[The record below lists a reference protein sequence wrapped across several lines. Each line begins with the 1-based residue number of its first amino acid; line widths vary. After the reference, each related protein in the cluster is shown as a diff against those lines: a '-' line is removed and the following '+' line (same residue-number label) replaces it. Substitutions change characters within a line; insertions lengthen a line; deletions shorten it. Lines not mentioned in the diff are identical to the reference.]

1 MGRGYIGGVAKVTD
15 NCEPKSI
22 PERDFPQYG
31 DIYEV
36 NLDPVIGAET
46 GKRRPALVVSN
57 DINNEF
63 SQTVTIFP
71 ITSQPA
77 RKQYPF
83 EILVPKGVAGFIA
96 DSRIKANQVR
106 TVDKHRLVNFR
117 GSLPLEYFPKVEKA
131 LKIHLNMKY

>member
-1 MGRGYIGGVAKVTD
+1 MMNKPGAAH
-15 NCEPKSI
+15 P
-22 PERDFPQYG
+22 PEKDFPRYG

-36 NLDPVIGAET
+36 NLDPVVGSET

-63 SQTVTIFP
+63 SQTVTVLP

-83 EILVPKGVAGFIA
+83 EVFVSKRVGGLTAE
-96 DSRIKANQVR
+96 SRIKANQIR
-106 TVDKHRLVNFR
+106 TIDKRRLEVFV
-117 GSLPLEYFPKVEKA
+117 GSLPLDYFPKIEKA
-131 LKIHLNMKY
+131 LKIHLNMSH